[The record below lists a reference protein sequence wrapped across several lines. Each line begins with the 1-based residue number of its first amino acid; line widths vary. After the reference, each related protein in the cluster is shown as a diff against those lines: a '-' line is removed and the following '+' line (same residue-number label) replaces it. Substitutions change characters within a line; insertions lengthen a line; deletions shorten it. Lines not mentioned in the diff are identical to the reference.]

1 MKSSNPLSFSVFDY
15 LKRFDSGLRHLVKV
29 RETLNLQRFS
39 YFSVSAT
46 LQYILIMGFRSDI
59 SNNLIVE

>member
-1 MKSSNPLSFSVFDY
+1 MKSPKPLSFSVLDY